1 MAVDFAHYDGRE
13 QAFVKHTFLDKYL
26 PALIGKVCSRCDE
39 FVYVDGFAGPWKSA
53 AGESFDDTSFGIA
66 LKHMTTQRE
75 LYLRRGR
82 DINMRAFL
90 VEKDANS
97 FVELQQ
103 AITRFPKIE
112 VTPLPGMMEAHAA
125 SIASSIPPSAF
136 SFTLIDPKGF
146 PEIGAMMPLLK
157 RQNAEALVNFMFDF
171 ANRFAGTDLIPK
183 LEAWLSAL
191 GRTDWRENVEGLSGV
206 EREQKLERLAA
217 EALRVIGGYTY
228 APVITVDKVH
238 HDRPLYK
245 LIFLSRHTDG
255 LKVFR
260 DSEEKAL
267 GAQAVARSATK
278 AKKRA
283 ETSSIGDLFSD
294 GVDAVPNDR
303 STQDIKRGREQASV
317 RLIESLKAVGG
328 TGIAWC
334 KLWPPILEDYS
345 VTHSWLG
352 HKVNSLRKT
361 GKISAPGWPS
371 ELKKIPPDNQLLI
384 WS

>member
-1 MAVDFAHYDGRE
+1 MH
-13 QAFVKHTFLDKYL
+13 
-26 PALIGKVCSRCDE
+26 
-39 FVYVDGFAGPWKSA
+39 
-53 AGESFDDTSFGIA
+53 
-66 LKHMTTQRE
+66 
-75 LYLRRGR
+75 
-82 DINMRAFL
+82 FL
-90 VEKDANS
+90 VEKDASS
-97 FVELQQ
+97 FKQLQQ
-103 AITRFPKIE
+103 AITRFPEIE

-125 SIASSIPPSAF
+125 SIVSSIPPSAF

-171 ANRFAGTDLIPK
+171 ARRFAGTDLIPK

-217 EALRVIGGYTY
+217 EALQVTGGYAY
-228 APVITVDKVH
+228 APVISVDKVH
-238 HDRPLYK
+238 HERTLYK
-245 LIFLSRHTDG
+245 LIFLSRHSEG

-267 GAQAVARSATK
+267 GAQAEARSAAK
-278 AKKRA
+278 AKRKA
-283 ETSSIGDLFSD
+283 ENSAIGDLFAD
-294 GVDAVPNDR
+294 GADAVPNDR
-303 STQDIKRGREQASV
+303 SSQVIKRGHELALL
-317 RLIESLKAVGG
+317 RLEERLMSAGA
-328 TGIAWC
+328 TGMAWR
-334 KLWPPILEDYS
+334 KLWPPILEDCS

-361 GKISAPGWPS
+361 DKISAPEWPS
-371 ELKKIPPDNQLLI
+371 ERNKIPHDNQILI